1 MLAERVLDALITKRP
16 IPPEEA
22 VALAK
27 AARLLQDY
35 GIEWPPLLTQVVHS
49 LADQGDTPVQAD
61 APYKNSIEAVTGG
74 LSRFFGRAR
83 SSPEQS

>member
-1 MLAERVLDALITKRP
+1 MLAERVLDALIIKRE
-16 IPPEEA
+16 IPAEEA

-27 AARLLQDY
+27 AARLLQDH

-49 LADQGDTPVQAD
+49 LADGGATPVQAD
-61 APYKNSIEAVTGG
+61 APSKALAEAVTGG

-83 SSPEQS
+83 SGSEQP